1 MCGRIV
7 DGLFCVKRA
16 LRKVLTYVY
25 TLMGRVISQKSAFD
39 RNYPLML
46 SENLFPGF
54 YSGMIRKCGRDQC

>member
-7 DGLFCVKRA
+7 DGLFCVKQA
-16 LRKVLTYVY
+16 LRSVLNYVY

-46 SENLFPGF
+46 SENLFTGF